1 MVRTGVAAWSV
12 PAEWWS
18 PSSHPDDGRTS
29 AAEYQPARTGGRCKR
44 TIGPVSGGT
53 FGTVGGGSTSPAPPR
68 QGGGRG
74 HQDECQLDRDRPEDG
89 DQQKWVG
96 PGAQEKLSRSD
107 GTAGAWPSWSNAR
120 VVKTIICHGQ
130 PHQEAEAEQQHQR
143 RLLGLAD
150 GDVHGEQADK
160 RCDPEHD
167 APPAGHVP
175 VEVDAQ
181 REQAD
186 GQRDQPT
193 VCPRASPCRCVPRKD
208 GKTPTCV
215 VILCH
220 KAAPVS

>member
-1 MVRTGVAAWSV
+1 M
-12 PAEWWS
+12 
-18 PSSHPDDGRTS
+18 
-29 AAEYQPARTGGRCKR
+29 
-44 TIGPVSGGT
+44 
-53 FGTVGGGSTSPAPPR
+53 
-68 QGGGRG
+68 
-74 HQDECQLDRDRPEDG
+74 
-89 DQQKWVG
+89 VG

-143 RLLGLAD
+143 RLLGLED

-160 RCDPEHD
+160 RCDPEHY
-167 APPAGHVP
+167 AHPPDMLRSRWPPSVNRPMVNVTNPPSA
-175 VEVDAQ
+175 
-181 REQAD
+181 R
-186 GQRDQPT
+186 
-193 VCPRASPCRCVPRKD
+193 RASPCRCVPRKD